1 MIEIRH
7 SNGHHIGYDHLT
19 FSGGEEHIRLKPMH
33 PGAQRPIH
41 IEIRADLRSSQDVMK
56 LALISDA
63 LDREYGAPRHLVC
76 PYIPYARQDR
86 VCNVGEPLS
95 AKVMCSMINA
105 MGFAH
110 VEVWDA
116 HSDVVPALLDRCT
129 NVPAKE
135 FVHAITCITHDTIL
149 VAPDA
154 GAVKRVMGCAAK
166 NGNDVLV
173 AEKVRDTRTGDIV
186 NTSVNSP
193 HVGKRDFL
201 MVDDICDG
209 GRTFIELAR
218 KLRYLTLGRTMLY
231 VTHGIFSKGL
241 DPLSDVI
248 DHVFTPNSWIPHQP
262 PFFTILN
269 PGASK

>member
-7 SNGHHIGYDHLT
+7 SNGHHIGYYHLT
-19 FSGGEEHIRLKPMH
+19 FSGGEEHVRLSPAR
-33 PGAQRPIH
+33 GAAPSH
-41 IEIRADLRSSQDVMK
+41 IMVHADLRSSQDIMM
-56 LALISDA
+56 LAMLVDA
-63 LDREYGAPRHLVC
+63 LDREYGVPRRLIC

-105 MGFAH
+105 MGFAS

-129 NVPAKE
+129 NVPAKN
-135 FVHAITCITHDTIL
+135 FVHSIPEMSPTMIL

-154 GAVKRVMGCAAK
+154 GAVKRVMGCAEVY
-166 NGNDVLV
+166 GNDVLV

-209 GRTFIELAR
+209 GRTFIELAK